1 MNGAYS
7 LFILTITF
15 LASSAVVYINMLC
28 NEYQSEC
35 VCDCVYGSSENEYT
49 IWIGQL
55 L

>member
-7 LFILTITF
+7 LFIPTITF

-35 VCDCVYGSSENEYT
+35 VCDCVCMGVVRMNTLYG
-49 IWIGQL
+49 
-55 L
+55 

>member
-15 LASSAVVYINMLC
+15 LASSAVVYINMSC
-28 NEYQSEC
+28 NEYRMN

-49 IWIGQL
+49 IWIAQL